1 VRRGIE
7 ERNMAMPIRDLA
19 KTENGSENMSNARFE
34 TRYPISLTEN
44 AKEDIMAVRRDMT
57 AAQH

>member
-1 VRRGIE
+1 
-7 ERNMAMPIRDLA
+7 MAMPIRDLA
-19 KTENGSENMSNARFE
+19 KTENGSENMSNAQFE